1 LPRRGG
7 AALRRPLVQCARFE
21 RVWTNHVEAAGA
33 AGGAVDTDAVSG
45 ERGVSV
51 WRPQAPAGYAALGDC
66 VTPGARQP
74 SFQARLPYPYPAP
87 PRLYQLYLF
96 VGTSSDVAFLS
107 VRHK

>member
-1 LPRRGG
+1 M
-7 AALRRPLVQCARFE
+7 QCARFE

-33 AGGAVDTDAVSG
+33 AGAAVDTDAVSG

-74 SFQARLPYPYPAP
+74 SFQARLPHPTLPHPASVDSIN
-87 PRLYQLYLF
+87 LY
-96 VGTSSDVAFLS
+96 A
-107 VRHK
+107 